1 MTVIR
6 RILDGLYAG
15 SAWAAGICMAAILV
29 VTLLQVLGGFTD
41 IHVRGTDAYAGYA
54 MAASSFFALASTL
67 KRGEHIRVTLILD
80 RFQGPTRRWLEY
92 WCLGVAVLLSG
103 FFAWYAWDMVYWSW
117 EFDSRS
123 DAMDASPLW
132 VPQSAMALGVTI
144 LTVAFVDEFVQVVA
158 GRDPA
163 RNDLSADLQHME

>member
-1 MTVIR
+1 MR
-6 RILDGLYAG
+6 KFLDAIYDA
-15 SAWAAGICMAAILV
+15 SAWAAGLAMAMILV
-29 VTLLQVLGGFTD
+29 VTLLQILGGVSD
-41 IHVRGTDAYAGYA
+41 IYVRGTDAYAGYA

-67 KRGEHIRVTLILD
+67 KRGEHIRVTLILQ
-80 RFQGPTRRWLEY
+80 RFTGATRRWLEY
-92 WCLGVAVLLSG
+92 WCLGVAILLSG

-132 VPQSAMALGVTI
+132 IPQSAMALGVTV
-144 LTVAFVDEFVQVVA
+144 LLVAFVDEFVQVLG

-163 RNDLSADLQHME
+163 TSDLSAELQHTE

>member
-1 MTVIR
+1 MR
-6 RILDGLYAG
+6 RALDLLYET
-15 SAWAAGICMAAILV
+15 SAWLAGFSMLAILI
-29 VTLLQVLGGFTD
+29 VTLIQILGGVSDFF
-41 IHVRGTDAYAGYA
+41 VRGTDAYAGYA

-67 KRGEHIRVTLILD
+67 KRGEHIRVTLIID

-92 WCLGVAVLLSG
+92 WCLGVAVMLSG

>member
-1 MTVIR
+1 MRARAT
-6 RILDGLYAG
+6 
-15 SAWAAGICMAAILV
+15 SAPLV
-29 VTLLQVLGGFTD
+29 LVLCVVLPPVMNVNET
-41 IHVRGTDAYAGYA
+41 RG
-54 MAASSFFALASTL
+54 
-67 KRGEHIRVTLILD
+67 H
-80 RFQGPTRRWLEY
+80 
-92 WCLGVAVLLSG
+92 
-103 FFAWYAWDMVYWSW
+103 
-117 EFDSRS
+117 DSRS

>member
-1 MTVIR
+1 MR
-6 RILDGLYAG
+6 RLLDALYDA
-15 SAWAAGICMAAILV
+15 SAWAAGLGMAAILI
-29 VTLLQVLGGFTD
+29 VTLLQILGGVSD
-41 IHVRGTDAYAGYA
+41 IYVRGTDAYAGYA

-67 KRGEHIRVTLILD
+67 KRGEHIRVTLFMD
-80 RFQGPTRRWLEY
+80 RFTGQTRRWLEY
-92 WCLGVAVLLSG
+92 WCLAVAILLSG

-132 VPQSAMALGVTI
+132 IPQSAMALGVTI
-144 LTVAFVDEFVQVVA
+144 LTIAFVDEFIQVLG

-163 RNDLSADLQHME
+163 RSDLSADQQHTE